1 MKKKKLK
8 KISLIITIAL
18 FVVSCANK
26 KNILYLEGNDSFSGT
41 HHNYVDYVIKVD
53 DVLKIDIKF
62 QSPNISTLNSTQNNV
77 LSNAQNKETLIYQGH
92 IVDSDGLVLVPM
104 LGKIFA
110 KGQTISQLRDII
122 YAKLVDS
129 QILVDPFVDIKVLN
143 LYFTVLGEVNTP
155 GRYDYF
161 ENNINILEAIGRA
174 GDLTITGKRNN
185 IKLIR
190 EIDNKT
196 TIHKL
201 DLTNPELIN
210 SKFFQIQSG
219 DIIIVDPNS
228 TRVKNAGVIGNSG
241 TLLSLLSFILSSI
254 IVINN

>member
-1 MKKKKLK
+1 MK

>member
-1 MKKKKLK
+1 KKKLK

-228 TRVKNAGVIGNSG
+228 
-241 TLLSLLSFILSSI
+241 
-254 IVINN
+254 